1 MASNSMKASEL
12 VDLLNKRY
20 DPTTAEIWDRVG
32 VVCGD
37 LNNQVKKIY
46 FCVDILPAT
55 VSEAIAWNADFIIA
69 HHPLLLHELV
79 EVADGEPPIVI
90 APWKV
95 ALKERLIS
103 EGIVLLTAHTN
114 ADKATPGVSDALARA
129 LGITNLTSL
138 PGDIGRVGTLPEAIS
153 LKYFA
158 AKVKSLLPISKA
170 GIRVFGNPEQIINRI
185 AVSGGSGDHLLAE
198 VRSADVDLYL
208 TADLRHHPVS
218 EAIESGSPAL
228 IDAGHFATEWP
239 WLNQAATLL
248 AQDLASG
255 GYASVEMKIST
266 LSTDPWSFS

>member
-1 MASNSMKASEL
+1 M
-12 VDLLNKRY
+12 
-20 DPTTAEIWDRVG
+20 
-32 VVCGD
+32 
-37 LNNQVKKIY
+37 
-46 FCVDILPAT
+46 
-55 VSEAIAWNADFIIA
+55 
-69 HHPLLLHELV
+69 
-79 EVADGEPPIVI
+79 
-90 APWKV
+90 
-95 ALKERLIS
+95 
-103 EGIVLLTAHTN
+103 
-114 ADKATPGVSDALARA
+114 
-129 LGITNLTSL
+129 TSL
-138 PGDIGRVGTLPEAIS
+138 PGDVGRVGTLPEAIS

-158 AKVKSLLPISKA
+158 AKVKSILPISKA

-185 AVSGGSGDHLLAE
+185 AVSGGSGDHLLAT

-266 LSTDPWSFS
+266 MSTDPWSFS

>member
-1 MASNSMKASEL
+1 MKSGTAGEVVEIL
-12 VDLLNKRY
+12 HRRY
-20 DPTTAEIWDRVG
+20 PPETAQEWDRVG
-32 VVCGD
+32 VALGD
-37 LNNQVKKIY
+37 LSGSAKRIY
-46 FCVDILPAT
+46 FAVDVLPET
-55 VSEAIAWNADFIIA
+55 VAEAIEWGADFFIS
-69 HHPLLLHELV
+69 HHPLFLFELA
-79 EVADGEPPIVI
+79 EPAPGEEPLPI
-90 APWKV
+90 APWKSQL
-95 ALKERLIS
+95 AAQLEIS
-103 EGIVLLTAHTN
+103 GAVLLTLHTN
-114 ADKATPGVSDALARA
+114 ADVANPGVSDALARL

-158 AKVKSLLPISKA
+158 AKVKSILPISKA

-185 AVSGGSGDHLLAE
+185 AVSGGSGDHLLAT

-255 GYASVEMKIST
+255 GYDSLEMKVST